1 MGLSPET
8 EEGIV
13 IRIAIIYHTE
23 TGNTLKQAELIEQGC
38 QSVSDV
44 ETKLMSIDAVDRAF
58 CEKAKAVI
66 LGCPNYEGTCSWQ
79 MKKFL
84 DSRDC
89 IVSDKLCGVFTSQNW
104 PGGGGGSFVEMTIIA
119 GILVRGGIV
128 YAGGITHGSPPIHF
142 GSVSHQSPRG
152 IDAERAVKL
161 GENVAAKAVE
171 LFG

>member
-1 MGLSPET
+1 M
-8 EEGIV
+8 
-13 IRIAIIYHTE
+13 IRIAIIYHSE
-23 TGNTLKQAELIEQGC
+23 TGNTLRQAELVESGC
-38 QSVSDV
+38 RSVRGV
-44 ETKLMSIDAVDRAF
+44 ETKLMSIDSVDRAF
-58 CEKAKAVI
+58 LESAHAVI

-84 DSRDC
+84 DGPDC
-89 IVSDKLCGVFTSQNW
+89 RLGDKLCGVFCSQNW

-142 GSVSHQSPRG
+142 GAVSTKSPQG

-161 GENVAAKAVE
+161 GENIAAKAVE
-171 LFG
+171 LFGGNP

>member
-1 MGLSPET
+1 M
-8 EEGIV
+8 IK
-13 IRIAIIYHTE
+13 IAIIYHSE
-23 TGNTLKQAELIEQGC
+23 TGNTQRQAEMIASGC
-38 QSVSDV
+38 AKVEAV
-44 ETKLMSIDAVDRAF
+44 ETKLMSTDDVDREY
-58 CEKAKAVI
+58 CEEAKAVI

-142 GSVSHQSPRG
+142 GSVSHQSPKG

-161 GENVAAKAVE
+161 GENIAAKAAE
-171 LFG
+171 LFA